1 MKLDVI
7 VPAKMSQEDV
17 DALQRIADEE
27 QRSRSY
33 IIRRAIAFYLSS
45 RLITETMTQE
55 DVIVQPA
62 AAELQA
68 A

>member
-62 AAELQA
+62 AAELQTA
-68 A
+68 